1 MSEITQADWDAT
13 EKLWNEVEV
22 CTCDK
27 CHVFTAE
34 IFARHRME
42 ERAKIVAY
50 LRREFGFGSVAAD
63 RIEAQAAEIKAI
75 LDREADTYR
84 RHDAKVDALEAE
96 NERLRETLRDVTPPA
111 YFGESE
117 QSKARWAKARAAL
130 GDTK

>member
-1 MSEITQADWDAT
+1 MT
-13 EKLWNEVEV
+13 EDDTALVKAIRKEV
-22 CTCDK
+22 CN
-27 CHVFTAE
+27 CH
-34 IFARHRME
+34 ICGLCGWKPKR
-42 ERAKIVAY
+42 
-50 LRREFGFGSVAAD
+50 AAD